1 MTDYKQE
8 IEDCYCVCHFASSS
22 KPSCEHCYGYNEVGI
37 TNNSNITIPAT
48 ALTHLINKAK
58 VEELKRLK
66 AIDAFNEA
74 YTLDPRPAK
83 LVDMRIKELQE
94 GREG

>member
-1 MTDYKQE
+1 MLPAVLRLDFLISEVT
-8 IEDCYCVCHFASSS
+8 FAAFESISTLLMMGS
-22 KPSCEHCYGYNEVGI
+22 
-37 TNNSNITIPAT
+37 

>member
-8 IEDCYCVCHFASSS
+8 IEEILLTYGGYCSQQVEATDGDRQ
-22 KPSCEHCYGYNEVGI
+22 YYI
-37 TNNSNITIPAT
+37 ATT